1 MLSLISAPTYLPI
14 SSYEIGS
21 TASLGVQ
28 VASNKYLFPASNSVK
43 LCSIVNDFYFSV
55 LAEDDSSQSSFD
67 ISQSGVVNIVAAVA
81 IFFDI

>member
-43 LCSIVNDFYFSV
+43 LCSIVNDSAF
-55 LAEDDSSQSSFD
+55 
-67 ISQSGVVNIVAAVA
+67 VNK
-81 IFFDI
+81 